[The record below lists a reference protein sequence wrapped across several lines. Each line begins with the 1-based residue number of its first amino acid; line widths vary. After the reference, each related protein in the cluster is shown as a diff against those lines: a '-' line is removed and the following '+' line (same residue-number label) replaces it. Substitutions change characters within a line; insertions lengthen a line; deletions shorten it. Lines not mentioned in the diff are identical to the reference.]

1 MGGSRLA
8 LAGLLHFF
16 HKEFREKLRSALS
29 PLTRA
34 IPRLEQEVAGW
45 TFVPEFFARRGF
57 SLLESTSEMFSFEN
71 CQALLEKADNY
82 TDRGPAVEALRRH
95 VQRYAEQSKGNAT
108 RTSEIQN
115 RDLN

>member
-1 MGGSRLA
+1 
-8 LAGLLHFF
+8 
-16 HKEFREKLRSALS
+16 
-29 PLTRA
+29 
-34 IPRLEQEVAGW
+34 
-45 TFVPEFFARRGF
+45 
-57 SLLESTSEMFSFEN
+57 MFSFEN